1 MEGLLS
7 AVYAGRKNV
16 LRAANTYCTNC
27 IHFRIIFV
35 SFSFHFRF
43 IFVSFSFHFRN
54 YICFLLIVALIGCAK
69 SLLRSVILANQ
80 LRIISAS

>member
-27 IHFRIIFV
+27 IHFRLIFV
-35 SFSFHFRF
+35 SFSSHFR
-43 IFVSFSFHFRN
+43 I